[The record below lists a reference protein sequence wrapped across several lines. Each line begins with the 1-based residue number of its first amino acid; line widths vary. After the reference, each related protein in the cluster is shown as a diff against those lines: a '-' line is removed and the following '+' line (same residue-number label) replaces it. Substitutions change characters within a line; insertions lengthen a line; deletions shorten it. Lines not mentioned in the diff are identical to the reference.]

1 MRSVA
6 PSLLPIFRSRHQ
18 VELLT
23 KLLLHPGE
31 EYSLSDLARELE
43 VPLTTIQREA
53 QRLAAAELIRD
64 RKQGRNR
71 LVSANAAH
79 PATGPLTQLVM
90 MSFGPV
96 EVIAE
101 EFGPLAGVEQIIIFG
116 SWAARYCGQP
126 GPPPNDID
134 VLVIGSANELDMFA
148 AADRAQ
154 RRLGIQV
161 NPINCTPAQWE
172 SPGDW
177 ALLTEIRNRPYTTV
191 FQRQD
196 PAA

>member
-6 PSLLPIFRSRHQ
+6 PALLPIFRSRHQ

-23 KLLLHPGE
+23 KLLLHPDQE
-31 EYSLSDLARELE
+31 FSLSELARELD

-53 QRLAAAELIRD
+53 QRLVAAELIRD
-64 RKQGRNR
+64 LKLGRNR
-71 LVSANAAH
+71 LVSANAAN

-101 EFGPLAGVEQIIIFG
+101 EFGSIASAEQVIIFG
-116 SWAARYCGQP
+116 SWAARYSGQP
-126 GPPPNDID
+126 GPPPRDID
-134 VLVIGSANELDMFA
+134 VLVIGQADELDMYA

-154 RRLGIQV
+154 RRLGLEV
-161 NPINCTPAQWE
+161 NPIGCTPAQWA
-172 SPGDW
+172 SPRDW
-177 ALLTEIRNRPYTTV
+177 ALLAEIRNRPYTSV
-191 FQRQD
+191 FERQA

>member
-23 KLLLHPGE
+23 KLLLHPDQE
-31 EYSLSDLARELE
+31 FSLSNLARELGF
-43 VPLTTIQREA
+43 PLTTIQREA
-53 QRLAAAELIRD
+53 QRLVEAELIRD
-64 RKQGRNR
+64 RKLGRNR
-71 LVSANAAH
+71 LVSANAAN
-79 PATGPLTQLVM
+79 PATRPLTQLVM

-101 EFGPLAGVEQIIIFG
+101 EFGSLAGAEQVIIFG
-116 SWAARYCGQP
+116 SWAARYSGEP
-126 GPPPNDID
+126 GPPPRDID
-134 VLVIGSANELDMFA
+134 VLVVGQADELEMYA

-154 RRLGIQV
+154 RRLGLEV
-161 NPINCTPAQWE
+161 NPIRCTPAQWA

-177 ALLTEIRNRPYTTV
+177 ALLVEVQNRPYTTV
-191 FQRQD
+191 FERE
-196 PAA
+196 ASVA